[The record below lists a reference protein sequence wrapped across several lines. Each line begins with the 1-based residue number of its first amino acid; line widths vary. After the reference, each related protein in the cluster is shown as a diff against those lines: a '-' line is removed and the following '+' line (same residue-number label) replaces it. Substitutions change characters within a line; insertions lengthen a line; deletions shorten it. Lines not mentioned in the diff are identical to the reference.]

1 MDEAE
6 DDVLAYLAFPPEHWR
21 QIWSTNPQERLN
33 REVKRR
39 SDVVGIF
46 PNPPALLR
54 LVGAI
59 LAEQH
64 DEWQTGRR
72 YLSAESLAKLA
83 LRGEEVPRRSWPPV
97 SGGSSTNKKQD
108 FDRFDVHSSTRS
120 DTGRATL
127 RTTPTIYTRAGT

>member
-33 REVKRR
+33 REVTRR

-59 LAEQH
+59 LSEQH

-83 LRGEEVPRRSWPPV
+83 LRGEEVPLPLLAAS
-97 SGGSSTNKKQD
+97 
-108 FDRFDVHSSTRS
+108 
-120 DTGRATL
+120 
-127 RTTPTIYTRAGT
+127 

>member
-1 MDEAE
+1 MYCVHA
-6 DDVLAYLAFPPEHWR
+6 
-21 QIWSTNPQERLN
+21 IERLN

-59 LAEQH
+59 LGEQH

-83 LRGEEVPRRSWPPV
+83 LRGEEV
-97 SGGSSTNKKQD
+97 
-108 FDRFDVHSSTRS
+108 
-120 DTGRATL
+120 GRAL
-127 RTTPTIYTRAGT
+127 LVAS